1 MHPQRWLQY
10 VCFQKLFEMVKQ
22 MSDVAGLLTTQ
33 RPYLTDGGF
42 ETGLFFSRDLKRWNL
57 RQLF

>member
-1 MHPQRWLQY
+1 
-10 VCFQKLFEMVKQ
+10 
-22 MSDVAGLLTTQ
+22 MSDVAGLLITQ
-33 RPYLTDGGF
+33 RPDLTEGGL